1 MSPSQRFCSKS
12 YTPPAVLCYNIWP
25 VCPRCY
31 IVTLMSQAL
40 ALPPQWALFVDR
52 VTLGH
57 DPTDAAALA
66 GYEDSRRAAATLMR
80 HPTVRMALVQAAQAR
95 LEGRALPMALDTI
108 ESILGDETAPRAVR
122 AKLAVAVLD
131 RALAAKGG
139 PQDQA
144 SKGGKAL
151 QDMTLD
157 ELAQVVRSLESA
169 QELAS
174 QTLDV
179 TPEVIATGEPI
190 P

>member
-1 MSPSQRFCSKS
+1 M
-12 YTPPAVLCYNIWP
+12 LLYNN
-25 VCPRCY
+25 
-31 IVTLMSQAL
+31 TMSQAL

-66 GYEDSRRAAATLMR
+66 GYDDSRRAAATLMR
-80 HPTVRMALVQAAQAR
+80 HPTIRMALVAAAQAR
-95 LEGRALPMALDTI
+95 LEGTALPAALDTI
-108 ESILGDETAPRAVR
+108 EEILADKTAPKAVR
-122 AKLAVAVLD
+122 AKLALGVLD

-139 PQDQA
+139 AQDQGA
-144 SKGGKAL
+144 KGGKAL

-179 TPEVIATGEPI
+179 TPHIKGEGASVP
-190 P
+190 

>member
-1 MSPSQRFCSKS
+1 
-12 YTPPAVLCYNIWP
+12 
-25 VCPRCY
+25 
-31 IVTLMSQAL
+31 MSQAL
-40 ALPPQWALFVDR
+40 ALPPQWAVFVDR
-52 VTLGH
+52 VTLGME
-57 DPTDAAALA
+57 PADAAALA

-80 HPTVRMALVQAAQAR
+80 HPTVRMALVTAAQAR

-131 RALAAKGG
+131 RALSAKGG
-139 PQDQA
+139 TQDQGA
-144 SKGGKAL
+144 KGGKAL

-179 TPEVIATGEPI
+179 TPRMKGEGASVP
-190 P
+190 